1 MAPAEVCH
9 TPNISTSRR
18 MKSQE
23 EKTAYDLACD
33 YIYFNKLGKE
43 AYRANT
49 KVAATLRKIG
59 REVET
64 RHEALLKNMC
74 NKLDIR
80 ASTAEITFRT
90 VADEIFSTGINWGR
104 IVVLYCFAAEV
115 AGFCS
120 RNEIDIVEDVVR
132 WLSEYVSERT
142 ITEWIRKAGG
152 WDEFCEQFKDIRD
165 EREKF
170 WWNSILYTT
179 LGLGTLAAM
188 LYAKS

>member
-1 MAPAEVCH
+1 MAPAEVSH
-9 TPNISTSRR
+9 TPNMSTNRR

-23 EKTAYDLACD
+23 EKIAHDLACD

-49 KVAATLRKIG
+49 KVAATLRRIG
-59 REVET
+59 SEVET

-90 VADEIFSTGINWGR
+90 VADEIFNTGINWGR
-104 IVVLYCFAAEV
+104 VVVLYCFAAEV
-115 AGFCS
+115 ATFCS
-120 RNEIDIVEDVVR
+120 RQEIDIVDDVVR
-132 WLSEYVSERT
+132 WISEYVCQRT
-142 ITEWIRKAGG
+142 FTEWIKKAGG
-152 WDEFCEQFKDIRD
+152 WDAFYEQFKDLGD